1 VGEGM
6 REKFILIITHGR
18 FGIELLRSVEMI
30 IGEQENVVALEL
42 NPGESVDDLKNI
54 AEVLIINNQNLN
66 KDIIIFV
73 DILGGSPSNISL
85 YLMKKYKNIKL
96 ISGVN
101 MFMLIEALQSREL
114 YELDELIDQII
125 NSGNQGILKLE
136 NN

>member
-1 VGEGM
+1 M